1 MYISVAIDGPAG
13 SGKSTITQKIAKE
26 LNYNYVDTGAM
37 YRAIT
42 YNFLKNN
49 LKEIDD
55 EKIKNILEKTKLN
68 IYFSSNKQIVEIN
81 GEDVSLKIRTA
92 EVSKYTS
99 LFATNKQV
107 RDYLIDIQRNLTKSC
122 NVIMDGRDIGSV
134 VLPNATVKIYLTAS
148 VKERALRRYKELEQN
163 GTLNNSTLSDIEKSI
178 KDRDNQDK
186 NRKIAPLV
194 MVADAIK
201 VDTTSK
207 TIEEVVSIIKD
218 IIINA

>member
-178 KDRDNQDK
+178 KDRDNQDE
-186 NRKIAPLV
+186 NREIAPLI
-194 MVADAIK
+194 MVEDAIK